1 MFLVFKN
8 WLNWLQEHYN
18 IMEIYAHCNIIFLI
32 IPDTEKIYQHFITE
46 FNFFYNFVIYYN
58 M

>member
-1 MFLVFKN
+1 
-8 WLNWLQEHYN
+8 
-18 IMEIYAHCNIIFLI
+18 MEIYAHCNIIFLI